1 MEASLEL
8 NKNLEKKDYINHL
21 IESVPKTGVLFK
33 DFVSATSLRKSK
45 RMSKMY
51 IKNYNTLIFHIEEFS
66 KENNAI
72 IFTNSI
78 GEFFMD
84 DFISYLE
91 SKNLRQNYIS
101 GIISLLKSM
110 VSKAGKYG
118 YAVDP
123 SYDDV
128 DVKHESS
135 FSIFLSM
142 NKITR
147 IYYYK
152 GLTKKQEFIRD
163 LFVVGCLT
171 GLRFS
176 DFSTLTS
183 DNFKNDYIFKTTKKT
198 KTKVIIPIHEYVREI
213 YNKYD
218 GNLFFGKSIQY
229 FNRSIKS
236 ICKQIGFDEELK
248 FSYTKGGKEIYEKRQ
263 TWELISSHTA
273 RRSMATNMYQTTRIK
288 TNEIMSLTGHS
299 TEKSFFRYIKTSDE
313 DKAKQISGDN
323 YFRI

>member
-1 MEASLEL
+1 METSSELE
-8 NKNLEKKDYINHL
+8 KNPQKKDYINHL
-21 IESVPKTGVLFK
+21 IESIPKTGVLFK
-33 DFVSATSLRKSK
+33 DFVISTTLRKSK
-45 RMSKMY
+45 RMSGMY
-51 IKNYNTLIFHIEEFS
+51 VKNYNTLIFHIEQFS

-72 IFTNSI
+72 IYTNSV

-84 DFISYLE
+84 EFISYLE

-101 GIISLLKSM
+101 GILSLLKSM

-128 DVKHESS
+128 FVKHENS

-171 GLRFS
+171 ALRFS
-176 DFSTLTS
+176 DFSTLTP
-183 DNFKNDYIFKTTKKT
+183 DNFTKDYIIKTTKKT
-198 KTKVIIPIHEYVREI
+198 KTKVVIPIHEYVREI
-213 YNKYD
+213 YNKYE

-236 ICKQIGFDEELK
+236 ICKRVGFDDELK
-248 FSYTKGGKEIYEKRQ
+248 FSYTKGGKEIYEKRE
-263 TWELISSHTA
+263 TWQLISSHTA
-273 RRSMATNMYQTTRIK
+273 RRSAATNMYQTTRMD
-288 TNEIMSLTGHS
+288 TYDIMNMTGHA
-299 TEKSFFRYIKTSDE
+299 TEKSFFHYIKTTKE
-313 DKAKQISGDN
+313 DKARQIAGDK